1 MRILSGMRPTGRL
14 HLGNL
19 LGALRN
25 WVELQEG
32 HDGYFMVADWH
43 MLTTDYHQT
52 GPLREAVREMVL
64 DFLAAGLDPGKSVIF
79 LQSHVKAHAELYLLL
94 SMIVPLSWLE
104 RNPSYKEQL
113 RELKTR
119 EIRTHGFLGYPVLQ
133 AADILVYRGEGV
145 PVGEDQEAHLE
156 LTREIAR
163 RFNHLYEN
171 VFPEPKTLKSPTP
184 KIPGLDAR
192 KMSKSY
198 GNTIDLG
205 DRGEALK
212 QKVMAM
218 FTDPKKIRK
227 DDPGNPDG
235 CVVYAFHAVYTKED
249 APQIEQDCRAG
260 KIGCVACKK
269 NLLDHMAPA
278 LEPLWTRRDA
288 LKKEDVD
295 GLLEE
300 GCQKARI
307 EAEKTLHLVRR
318 AMKLP

>member
-19 LGALRN
+19 LGALKN
-25 WVELQEG
+25 WVELQED
-32 HDGYFMVADWH
+32 HEGYYMVADWH
-43 MLTTDYHQT
+43 MLTTDYHET
-52 GPLREAVREMVL
+52 GALRASVREMML
-64 DFLAAGLDPGKSVIF
+64 DFLAAGLDPRKSVIF

-94 SMIVPLSWLE
+94 SMTVPLSWLE
-104 RNPSYKEQL
+104 RNPTYKEQL
-113 RELKTR
+113 RELKAR

-133 AADILVYRGEGV
+133 AADILLYRGEGV

-163 RFNHLYEN
+163 RFNHLYGA
-171 VFPEPKTLKSPTP
+171 VFPEPQTLKSPTP
-184 KIPGLDAR
+184 KIPGVDRR

-212 QKVMAM
+212 QKVMGM
-218 FTDPKKIRK
+218 FTDPRKIRK

-235 CVVYAFHAVYTKED
+235 CVVYAFHRVYTQEE

-260 KIGCVACKK
+260 SIGCVACKK
-269 NLLDHMAPA
+269 SLLARMAPA
-278 LEPLWTRRDA
+278 LEPLWRRRDA

>member
-1 MRILSGMRPTGRL
+1 MTRVLSGIQPTGDI
-14 HLGNL
+14 HLGNYV
-19 LGALRN
+19 GAIRN
-25 WVELQEG
+25 WV
-32 HDGYFMVADWH
+32 ADQYRYDALYCVVDLH
-43 MLTTDYHQT
+43 ALTVPRSPDQ
-52 GPLREAVREMVL
+52 LREKTLETAMVL
-64 DFLAAGLDPGKSVIF
+64 LAAGLDPDVCTLF
-79 LQSHVKAHAELYLLL
+79 VQSHVPEHTELCWLLMCVASMGELRRMTQFKDKAAKQETVWSGLLL
-94 SMIVPLSWLE
+94 
-104 RNPSYKEQL
+104 
-113 RELKTR
+113 
-119 EIRTHGFLGYPVLQ
+119 YPVLQ
-133 AADILVYRGEGV
+133 AADILVYKADTV
-145 PVGEDQEAHLE
+145 PVGEDQVQHIE

-163 RFNHLYEN
+163 RFNHLYEQ